1 MQNKIKFA
9 IIIALE
15 VEMANIKSAKKRI
28 NTIRRQTEENRRIK
42 SEISTYIKK
51 YKASVDAGDKDTASK
66 LYIETVSKIDSAA
79 SKNVIKKENAD
90 RKKSRLALYA
100 NRAK

>member
-1 MQNKIKFA
+1 M
-9 IIIALE
+9 E

-28 NTIRRQTEENRRIK
+28 NTIRRQTLENKRVK

-51 YKASVDAGDKDTASK
+51 YKASVDAGDKETATK
-66 LYIETVSKIDSAA
+66 LYSETVSLIDSAA
-79 SKNVIKKENAD
+79 NKKVIKKENAD

>member
-1 MQNKIKFA
+1 MQKDLLFA
-9 IIIALE
+9 IIDVME

-28 NTIRRQTEENRRIK
+28 NTIRRQTLENKRVK

-51 YKASVDAGDKDTASK
+51 YKASVDAGDKETATK
-66 LYIETVSKIDSAA
+66 LYSETVSLIDSAA
-79 SKNVIKKENAD
+79 NKKVIKKENAD

>member
-1 MQNKIKFA
+1 M
-9 IIIALE
+9 E

-28 NTIRRQTEENRRIK
+28 NTIRRQTLENKRVK

-51 YKASVDAGDKDTASK
+51 YKASVDAGEKETAAK
-66 LYIETVSKIDSAA
+66 LYSETVSLIDSAA
-79 SKNVIKKENAD
+79 NKKVIKKENAD
-90 RKKSRLALYA
+90 RKKNRLALYA